1 MLNYYLIDDL
11 NVCLYSLFKL
21 FRSALRPS
29 VGLLISLVGDVC
41 EHNISAGL
49 TVLVL
54 LLRGVTKFALLDRLY
69 GAVHV
74 ISFDHTV
81 RVFAN
86 FRSIWVHVVLYT
98 NAAAAAQK
106 LRNHIKTLQSENR
119 GEIQI
124 LVSYTLSVRVLN
136 DAKACFFDFLDCAVR
151 EDTLLLSVRE

>member
-41 EHNISAGL
+41 EHNISVGL
-49 TVLVL
+49 TVLV
-54 LLRGVTKFALLDRLY
+54 LRGVTKFALLDRFY

-86 FRSIWVHVVLYT
+86 FRSIGVHVVLYT

-106 LRNHIKTLQSENR
+106 LRNHIKTLQSENS

-124 LVSYTLSVRVLN
+124 FLSYTLSVRVLN

-151 EDTLLLSVRE
+151 EDTLLLTVGE